1 MACPCAIAV
10 DTAAMSD
17 ERTGAASERRGP
29 ARWVLG
35 LLPLALLAGLVA
47 FFFGADPTAPFRD
60 AFPPVEDL
68 TIERVSFP
76 EHGVMRVH
84 VVNGGPEAATIAQ
97 VIVDD
102 AYWRFEIDGDPTLP
116 RLARAT
122 LELDYPWV
130 EGELHVI
137 RLVTSTGLTFDHE
150 VAVATLSPRPNAL
163 YLTTFGLLGLYAGVL
178 PVLIGLLW
186 YPFLRRIDPKWIHFY
201 LSLTVGLLAFLVV
214 DALEDTLEASA
225 LVAEGFQAAGLI
237 AVGFIGAIVGLRA
250 LGNLGRG
257 KGGAGSGGASGG
269 GVSSGL
275 TVAYLIAIGIG
286 LHNLGEGLAIGAAFS
301 LGEIALGSFLV
312 IGFALHNTTEG
323 LAIVA
328 PVADRRPALRHFAFM
343 GGIAGLPT
351 VLGAWA
357 GGFSYS
363 PTLATFFLALGAG
376 AIVQVIVEV
385 TRLIRKSWPQG
396 LFTPLNATGL
406 LLGLLVMYGT
416 ALMVTA

>member
-1 MACPCAIAV
+1 
-10 DTAAMSD
+10 MS
-17 ERTGAASERRGP
+17 
-29 ARWVLG
+29 RWVLG

-47 FFFGADPTAPFRD
+47 FFFGADPTAPFRA

-76 EHGVMRVH
+76 ERGIMRVH
-84 VVNGGPEAATIAQ
+84 VVNGGPEAVTIAQ
-97 VIVDD
+97 VVVDD
-102 AYWRFEIDGDPTLP
+102 AYWRFEMDRDPTLP
-116 RLARAT
+116 RLASAT
-122 LELDYPWV
+122 LSLDYPWV
-130 EGELHVI
+130 EGEVHMVRI
-137 RLVTSTGLTFDHE
+137 VTSTGLTFDRE

-178 PVLIGLLW
+178 PVVIGLLW
-186 YPFLRRIDPKWIHFY
+186 YPFLRRIDRKWIHFY
-201 LSLTVGLLAFLVV
+201 LSLTVGLLLFLVV
-214 DALEDTLEASA
+214 DAFEDTLEAST

-237 AVGFIGAIVGLRA
+237 AVGVIGAIVGLRA
-250 LGNLGRG
+250 LGNLGRAAG
-257 KGGAGSGGASGG
+257 GSGDADGGRGGA
-269 GVSSGL
+269 SSGL
-275 TVAYLIAIGIG
+275 TVAYMIATSIG

-328 PVADRRPALRHFAFM
+328 PVANRRPALRHFAFM
-343 GGIAGLPT
+343 GGLAGLPT

-363 PTLATFFLALGAG
+363 PTLATLFLALGTG
-376 AIVQVIVEV
+376 AILQVIVEV
-385 TRLIRKSWPQG
+385 TRLVRKSWPRG

-416 ALMVTA
+416 GLMVTA

>member
-1 MACPCAIAV
+1 
-10 DTAAMSD
+10 MSD
-17 ERTGAASERRGP
+17 ERSAGVPGRRGP

-47 FFFGADPTAPFRD
+47 FFFGADPTAPFRA

-76 EHGVMRVH
+76 DHGIMRVH
-84 VVNGGPEAATIAQ
+84 VVNGGPEAVTIAQ
-97 VIVDD
+97 VVVDD
-102 AYWRFEIDGDPTLP
+102 AYWQFRIDRDPTLP
-116 RLARAT
+116 RLGGAT

-130 EGELHVI
+130 QGEAHVV
-137 RLVTSTGLTFDHE
+137 RLVTSTGLTFERE
-150 VAVATLSPRPNAL
+150 VAVATLSPRPNAR
-163 YLTTFGLLGLYAGVL
+163 YLTTFGLLGIYAGVI
-178 PVLIGLLW
+178 PVLLGLLW
-186 YPFLRRIDPKWIHFY
+186 YPFLRRIDRKWIHFY

-214 DALEDTLEASA
+214 DAFEDTLQASA
-225 LVAEGFQAAGLI
+225 LVPAGFQAAGLI
-237 AVGFIGAIVGLRA
+237 AVGVIGAIVGLKA
-250 LGNLGRG
+250 LGNLGRS
-257 KGGAGSGGASGG
+257 KSGA
-269 GVSSGL
+269 SSGL
-275 TVAYLIAIGIG
+275 TVAYLIATSIG

-328 PVADRRPALRHFAFM
+328 PIAEKRPALRHFAFM
-343 GGIAGLPT
+343 GAIAGFPT

-363 PTLATFFLALGAG
+363 PTLATFFLALGTG
-376 AIVQVIVEV
+376 AILQVIVEV
-385 TRLIRKSWPQG
+385 TKLVQRSWPRG

>member
-1 MACPCAIAV
+1 
-10 DTAAMSD
+10 MSD
-17 ERTGAASERRGP
+17 ERPDAAPRRSGP

-35 LLPLALLAGLVA
+35 LFPLALLAGLVA

-76 EHGVMRVH
+76 ESGIMRVH

-102 AYWRFEIDGDPTLP
+102 AYWQFEIDRDPTLP

-122 LELDYPWV
+122 LELEYPWV
-130 EGELHVI
+130 EGELHMI
-137 RLVTSTGLTFDHE
+137 RLVTSTGLTFDRE

-163 YLTTFGLLGLYAGVL
+163 YLTTFGLLGLYAGVI
-178 PVLIGLLW
+178 PVLVGLLW
-186 YPFLRRIDPKWIHFY
+186 YPFLRRIDRKWIHFY

-214 DALEDTLEASA
+214 DAFEDTLEASA
-225 LVAEGFQAAGLI
+225 LVPEGFQAAGLI
-237 AVGFIGAIVGLRA
+237 AVGVIGAIVGLRA

-257 KGGAGSGGASGG
+257 RGGGGSTGAGGASP
-269 GVSSGL
+269 GL
-275 TVAYLIAIGIG
+275 TVAYLIAISIG

-343 GGIAGLPT
+343 GGIAGVPT

-376 AIVQVIVEV
+376 AILQVIVEV

-396 LFTPLNATGL
+396 VFTPLNATGL

>member
-1 MACPCAIAV
+1 MP
-10 DTAAMSD
+10 DSRSD
-17 ERTGAASERRGP
+17 AEPRRQGP

-76 EHGVMRVH
+76 ENGVMRVH

-102 AYWRFEIDGDPTLP
+102 AYWQFEIDGDATLP
-116 RLARAT
+116 RLGRAT

-130 EGELHVI
+130 EGELHLI

-186 YPFLRRIDPKWIHFY
+186 YPFLRRIDRKWIHFY

-257 KGGAGSGGASGG
+257 MGGAGSGGAGSGGAGGG

-275 TVAYLIAIGIG
+275 TVAYLIAISIG

>member
-1 MACPCAIAV
+1 
-10 DTAAMSD
+10 
-17 ERTGAASERRGP
+17 
-29 ARWVLG
+29 
-35 LLPLALLAGLVA
+35 
-47 FFFGADPTAPFRD
+47 
-60 AFPPVEDL
+60 
-68 TIERVSFP
+68 
-76 EHGVMRVH
+76 MRLH

-102 AYWRFEIDGDPTLP
+102 AFWQFEIDGDPTLP

-137 RLVTSTGLTFDHE
+137 RLVTSTGLTFDRE

-163 YLTTFGLLGLYAGVL
+163 YLTTFGLLGLYAGVI
-178 PVLIGLLW
+178 PVLVGLLW
-186 YPFLRRIDPKWIHFY
+186 YPFLRRIDRKWIHFY

-214 DALEDTLEASA
+214 DAFEDTLEASA
-225 LVAEGFQAAGLI
+225 LVPEGFQAAGLI
-237 AVGFIGAIVGLRA
+237 AVGVIGAIVGLRA

-257 KGGAGSGGASGG
+257 RSGGGSTGAGGGASP
-269 GVSSGL
+269 GL
-275 TVAYLIAIGIG
+275 TVAYLIAISIG

-343 GGIAGLPT
+343 GGIAGVPT

-376 AIVQVIVEV
+376 AILQVIVEV

>member
-1 MACPCAIAV
+1 
-10 DTAAMSD
+10 MSD
-17 ERTGAASERRGP
+17 ERSDAAPRGGGP

-35 LLPLALLAGLVA
+35 LFPLALLAGLVA
-47 FFFGADPTAPFRD
+47 FFFGADPTAPFRN

-76 EHGVMRVH
+76 ESGVMRVH

-102 AYWRFEIDGDPTLP
+102 AFWQFEIEGDPTLP

-163 YLTTFGLLGLYAGVL
+163 YLTTFGLLGLYAGVI
-178 PVLIGLLW
+178 PVLVGLLW
-186 YPFLRRIDPKWIHFY
+186 YPFLRRIDRKWIHFY

-214 DALEDTLEASA
+214 DAFEDTLEASA
-225 LVAEGFQAAGLI
+225 LVPEGFQAAGLI
-237 AVGFIGAIVGLRA
+237 AVGVIGAIVGLRA

-257 KGGAGSGGASGG
+257 RGGGGSTGAGGGGA
-269 GVSSGL
+269 SSGL
-275 TVAYLIAIGIG
+275 TVAYLIAISIG

-376 AIVQVIVEV
+376 AILQVIVEV

>member
-1 MACPCAIAV
+1 MAAV
-10 DTAAMSD
+10 ATMPDSRSD
-17 ERTGAASERRGP
+17 AGPRGQGP
-29 ARWVLG
+29 GRWVLG

-76 EHGVMRVH
+76 ESGVMRVH

-102 AYWRFEIDGDPTLP
+102 AYWQFEIDRDPTLP
-116 RLARAT
+116 RLASAT

-186 YPFLRRIDPKWIHFY
+186 YPFLRRIDRKWIHFY

-214 DALEDTLEASA
+214 DALEDTLETSA

-257 KGGAGSGGASGG
+257 MGGAGSGGEGSGSAGG
-269 GVSSGL
+269 GGASRGL
-275 TVAYLIAIGIG
+275 TVAYLIAISIG

-396 LFTPLNATGL
+396 VFTPLNATGL

>member
-1 MACPCAIAV
+1 
-10 DTAAMSD
+10 MSD
-17 ERTGAASERRGP
+17 ERPDAAPRRSGP

-35 LLPLALLAGLVA
+35 LFPLALLAGLVA

-76 EHGVMRVH
+76 ESGVMRVH

-102 AYWRFEIDGDPTLP
+102 AYWQFEMDRDPTLP

-163 YLTTFGLLGLYAGVL
+163 YLTTFGLLGLYAGVI
-178 PVLIGLLW
+178 PVLVGLLW
-186 YPFLRRIDPKWIHFY
+186 YPFLRRIDRKWIHFY

-214 DALEDTLEASA
+214 DAFEDTLEASA
-225 LVAEGFQAAGLI
+225 LVPEGFQAAGLI
-237 AVGFIGAIVGLRA
+237 AVGVIGAIVGLRA

-257 KGGAGSGGASGG
+257 RGGGGSGAGEGGRGASP
-269 GVSSGL
+269 GL
-275 TVAYLIAIGIG
+275 TVAYLIAISIG

-376 AIVQVIVEV
+376 AILQVIVEV

>member
-1 MACPCAIAV
+1 
-10 DTAAMSD
+10 MSD
-17 ERTGAASERRGP
+17 ERPDAAPRRSGP
-29 ARWVLG
+29 SRWVLG
-35 LLPLALLAGLVA
+35 LFPLALLAGLIA

-76 EHGVMRVH
+76 ENGVMRVH

-102 AYWRFEIDGDPTLP
+102 AYWQFEIDGDPTLP

-137 RLVTSTGLTFDHE
+137 RLVTSTGLTFDRE

-163 YLTTFGLLGLYAGVL
+163 YLTTFGLLGLYAGVI
-178 PVLIGLLW
+178 PVLVGLLW
-186 YPFLRRIDPKWIHFY
+186 YPFLRRIDRKWIHFY

-214 DALEDTLEASA
+214 DAFEDTLEASA
-225 LVAEGFQAAGLI
+225 LVPEGFQAAGLI
-237 AVGFIGAIVGLRA
+237 AVGVIGAIVGLRA

-257 KGGAGSGGASGG
+257 RKAGGSAGSGDGGASP
-269 GVSSGL
+269 GL
-275 TVAYLIAIGIG
+275 TVAYLIAISIG

-376 AIVQVIVEV
+376 AILQVIVEV

>member
-1 MACPCAIAV
+1 
-10 DTAAMSD
+10 MSED
-17 ERTGAASERRGP
+17 RPAGLAGRTGP
-29 ARWVLG
+29 PRWVLG

-76 EHGVMRVH
+76 ERGIMRIH
-84 VVNGGPEAATIAQ
+84 VVNGGPEAVTIAQ
-97 VIVDD
+97 VVVDD
-102 AYWRFEIDGDPTLP
+102 AYWRFEIDRDRTLP
-116 RLARAT
+116 RLASAALT
-122 LELDYPWV
+122 LDYPWV
-130 EGELHVI
+130 EGEVHTVRI
-137 RLVTSTGLTFDHE
+137 VTSTGLTFDRE

-186 YPFLRRIDPKWIHFY
+186 YPFLRRIDRKWIHFY
-201 LSLTVGLLAFLVV
+201 LSLTVGLLLFLVV
-214 DALEDTLEASA
+214 DAFEDTLEVSA

-237 AVGFIGAIVGLRA
+237 AVGVIGAVVGLRA
-250 LGNLGRG
+250 LGNLGRAAG
-257 KGGAGSGGASGG
+257 GGGGA
-269 GVSSGL
+269 SSGL
-275 TVAYLIAIGIG
+275 TVAYLIALSIG

-328 PVADRRPALRHFAFM
+328 PVADKRPPLRHFAFM
-343 GGIAGLPT
+343 GGLAGLPT

-363 PTLATFFLALGAG
+363 PTVATFFLALGAG
-376 AIVQVIVEV
+376 AILQVIVEV
-385 TRLIRKSWPQG
+385 TRLVRKSWPSG

-416 ALMVTA
+416 ALLVTA

>member
-1 MACPCAIAV
+1 
-10 DTAAMSD
+10 MSD
-17 ERTGAASERRGP
+17 ERSDTAPPRGGP
-29 ARWVLG
+29 ARWILG
-35 LLPLALLAGLVA
+35 LFPLALLAGLVA

-76 EHGVMRVH
+76 ESGVMRVH

-102 AYWRFEIDGDPTLP
+102 AFWQFEIDGDPALP

-163 YLTTFGLLGLYAGVL
+163 YLTTFGLLGLYAGVI
-178 PVLIGLLW
+178 PVLVGLLW
-186 YPFLRRIDPKWIHFY
+186 YPFLRRIDRKWIHFY
-201 LSLTVGLLAFLVV
+201 LSLTVGLLVFLVV
-214 DALEDTLEASA
+214 DAFEDTLEASA
-225 LVAEGFQAAGLI
+225 LVPEGFQAAGLI
-237 AVGFIGAIVGLRA
+237 AVGVIGAVVGLRA

-257 KGGAGSGGASGG
+257 RAGRGEDG
-269 GVSSGL
+269 GVPEGGTSPGL
-275 TVAYLIAIGIG
+275 TVAYLIAISIG

-328 PVADRRPALRHFAFM
+328 PVASNRPPLRHFAFM

-351 VLGAWA
+351 ILGAWA

-363 PTLATFFLALGAG
+363 PTLATFYLALGAG
-376 AIVQVIVEV
+376 AILQVIVEV
-385 TRLIRKSWPQG
+385 TRLIRKSWPEG

>member
-1 MACPCAIAV
+1 MAAV
-10 DTAAMSD
+10 ATMPDSRSD
-17 ERTGAASERRGP
+17 AGPRGQGP
-29 ARWVLG
+29 GRWVLG

-76 EHGVMRVH
+76 ESGVMRVH

-102 AYWRFEIDGDPTLP
+102 AYWQFEIDRDPTLP
-116 RLARAT
+116 RLASAT

-163 YLTTFGLLGLYAGVL
+163 YLTTFGLLGLYAGVI

-186 YPFLRRIDPKWIHFY
+186 YPFLRRIDRKWIHFY

-257 KGGAGSGGASGG
+257 AGSGGSGG
-269 GVSSGL
+269 GGASSGL
-275 TVAYLIAIGIG
+275 TVAYLIAISIG

>member
-1 MACPCAIAV
+1 
-10 DTAAMSD
+10 MSD
-17 ERTGAASERRGP
+17 ERSDAAPRRSGP

-35 LLPLALLAGLVA
+35 LFPLALLAGLVA
-47 FFFGADPTAPFRD
+47 FFFGADPTAPFRN

-76 EHGVMRVH
+76 ESGVMRVH

-102 AYWRFEIDGDPTLP
+102 AFWQFEIEGDPTLP

-163 YLTTFGLLGLYAGVL
+163 YLTTFGLLGLYAGVI
-178 PVLIGLLW
+178 PVLVGLLW
-186 YPFLRRIDPKWIHFY
+186 YPFLRRIDRKWIHFY

-214 DALEDTLEASA
+214 DAFEDTLEASA
-225 LVAEGFQAAGLI
+225 LVPEGFQAAGLI
-237 AVGFIGAIVGLRA
+237 AVGVIGAIVGLRA

-257 KGGAGSGGASGG
+257 KGGGGATGAGG
-269 GVSSGL
+269 GGASSGL
-275 TVAYLIAIGIG
+275 TVAYLIAISIG

-343 GGIAGLPT
+343 GGIAGVPT

-376 AIVQVIVEV
+376 AILQVIVEV

>member
-1 MACPCAIAV
+1 M
-10 DTAAMSD
+10 AAMSD
-17 ERTGAASERRGP
+17 ERSGGRPRPRGP
-29 ARWVLG
+29 ARWILG

-47 FFFGADPTAPFRD
+47 FFFVADPTAPFRD

-76 EHGVMRVH
+76 ENGVMRVH

-102 AYWRFEIDGDPTLP
+102 AYWQFEIDGDATLP
-116 RLARAT
+116 RLGRAT

-130 EGELHVI
+130 EGELHLI

-186 YPFLRRIDPKWIHFY
+186 YPFLRRIDRKWIHFY

-257 KGGAGSGGASGG
+257 MGGAGSGGG

-275 TVAYLIAIGIG
+275 TVAYLIAISIG

-301 LGEIALGSFLV
+301 LGEVALGSFLV